1 MPCKKVF
8 NDEWVNARE
17 MNIAHP
23 ETFLWSE
30 PPAITDMRRG
40 DIMKVSNGQERFW
53 CSFKKI
59 INVGETYKII
69 AEVDNVLV
77 STPQYNLGDWIRFE
91 RDNIYEFVAKKHIK
105 NYFNEL
111 KNARTNIKT
120 NVVARLRDNAGDMLK
135 ALEGSG
141 LIQVPESFEAEE
153 EKEQIIYPHREVAKA
168 FVPNPNGYKYVEHID
183 GDTTNNH
190 ATNLRW
196 VEDGGDK
203 VLFESGYIEKVEIHP
218 TEEEVEKYGLVK
230 LDEVAEEIMEKF
242 N

>member
-59 INVGETYKII
+59 VNVGETYKII

-153 EKEQIIYPHREVAKA
+153 EQQIIYPHREVAKA

-203 VLFESGYIEKVEIHP
+203 VIFESGYM
-218 TEEEVEKYGLVK
+218 
-230 LDEVAEEIMEKF
+230 VAEEIAEKF